1 MFFERLEKE
10 ASKWQTSAFYFW
22 IRIEERKDRER
33 EMKKNETKKRVKR

>member
-33 EMKKNETKKRVKR
+33 ERERERDVKE